1 MIPEPSPPQAWGLLT
16 AAIALNALALG
27 LMVAWS

>member
-1 MIPEPSPPQAWGLLT
+1 MKTLPQPPQAWGLLT
-16 AAIALNALALG
+16 AIVALHALAFG

>member
-1 MIPEPSPPQAWGLLT
+1 MPTLPSPPQAWGLLT
-16 AAIALNALALG
+16 AILSLHALALG